1 MREWKRVK
9 NGLPY
14 LAELPVFF
22 QRAWNGA
29 IGKTVAA
36 ACAFAFDYFVHV
48 MDVLHFRMDCALRAD
63 FAAQAAGDAE
73 SFDDFDFHAIA
84 HCEPPNALL
93 GSGAQGR
100 RRKSK
105 TSSIGF

>member
-1 MREWKRVK
+1 MEEKSRY
-9 NGLPY
+9 GLPPR
-14 LAELPVFF
+14 LNWPVFF
-22 QRAWNGA
+22 QRAWNRA
-29 IGKTVAA
+29 IGKTIAA
-36 ACAFAFDYFVHV
+36 ACAFALDYFVHV

-63 FAAQAAGDAE
+63 FAAKAAGDAE
-73 SFDDFDFHAIA
+73 SFDDLDFHAIA